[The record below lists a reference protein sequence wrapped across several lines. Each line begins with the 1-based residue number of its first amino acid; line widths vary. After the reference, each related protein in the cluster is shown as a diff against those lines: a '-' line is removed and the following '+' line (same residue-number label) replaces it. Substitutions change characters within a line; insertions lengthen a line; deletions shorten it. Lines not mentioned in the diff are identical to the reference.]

1 MGIDL
6 MNFSSN
12 TSNDRNT
19 GSFYLNA
26 NNTTSNSNANIGS
39 GTLLNKLISM
49 VYSLLVVSKTNNK
62 IPLSVGREIEG
73 SGVTRESKE
82 QEIYTTKYMILKTLN
97 QHIKTQEKEK
107 LTILKLRKLTIIQT
121 ITVT

>member
-12 TSNDRNT
+12 TSNDTNT

-26 NNTTSNSNANIGS
+26 NNTTSNSNSNIGS

-49 VYSLLVVSKTNNK
+49 VYSLLVVSRTNNK

-73 SGVTRESKE
+73 SGVTREWKE
-82 QEIYTTKYMILKTLN
+82 
-97 QHIKTQEKEK
+97 
-107 LTILKLRKLTIIQT
+107 
-121 ITVT
+121 

>member
-12 TSNDRNT
+12 TSNDTNT

-26 NNTTSNSNANIGS
+26 NNTTSNSNTNIGS
-39 GTLLNKLISM
+39 GTLLNKLISV

-62 IPLSVGREIEG
+62 TPLSVGREIEG
-73 SGVTRESKE
+73 SGVTR
-82 QEIYTTKYMILKTLN
+82 
-97 QHIKTQEKEK
+97 
-107 LTILKLRKLTIIQT
+107 
-121 ITVT
+121 

>member
-1 MGIDL
+1 MFMGIDL

-12 TSNDRNT
+12 TSNDTNT

-62 IPLSVGREIEG
+62 TPLSVGREIEG
-73 SGVTRESKE
+73 SGVTRE
-82 QEIYTTKYMILKTLN
+82 
-97 QHIKTQEKEK
+97 
-107 LTILKLRKLTIIQT
+107 
-121 ITVT
+121 

>member
-12 TSNDRNT
+12 TSNDTNT

-26 NNTTSNSNANIGS
+26 NNTTSNSNSNIGS

-49 VYSLLVVSKTNNK
+49 VYSWLVVSRTKNTS
-62 IPLSVGREIEG
+62 PLSVGREIEG
-73 SGVTRESKE
+73 SGVTREWKE
-82 QEIYTTKYMILKTLN
+82 
-97 QHIKTQEKEK
+97 
-107 LTILKLRKLTIIQT
+107 
-121 ITVT
+121 